1 MSTAQVSSADAIREK
16 LYNQMGITPDAR
28 NKQSSTNSSSSPAEM
43 MIQPPPCQALMS
55 PQCSSEAVTVATAC
69 TSSSSSSGTPII
81 WPDNTIAANNRSNNE
96 PSCLGAV
103 MAFSEPLKLPPG
115 CSSMINDNMN
125 FDGKDC
131 CDDDIDCSDDSD
143 TETKERLML
152 TDDAQVDIEDPVIS
166 SVSTTTTTCNAYPR
180 SSLVASPTYSRSVST
195 PSFVSEAECTSSTG
209 STSSSSTNISLDDHS
224 SHSNSHGSLVS
235 SCSSKSSFSTGN
247 LCQLSDGSTVIVR
260 KNRKRSRRVS
270 IDRAVSVMP
279 IPSRGEYPELVRER
293 LWSNPLE
300 MYQNAAR
307 NSIEFAA
314 EGWDWRK
321 VYEDENMYV
330 CSQSGELIHPI
341 HYYLSSMSDASP

>member
-1 MSTAQVSSADAIREK
+1 
-16 LYNQMGITPDAR
+16 
-28 NKQSSTNSSSSPAEM
+28 
-43 MIQPPPCQALMS
+43 MS
-55 PQCSSEAVTVATAC
+55 PQCSSAAVATTC
-69 TSSSSSSGTPII
+69 TSSPSSGTPII
-81 WPDNTIAANNRSNNE
+81 WPDNTTAVNNRIINE

-115 CSSMINDNMN
+115 CSSMTNDMDL
-125 FDGKDC
+125 DGKHC
-131 CDDDIDCSDDSD
+131 CDGDMDCSDDSD
-143 TETKERLML
+143 TEMRDRLML

-166 SVSTTTTTCNAYPR
+166 SVTTTTTTCNAYPR

-247 LCQLSDGSTVIVR
+247 LCQLSDGRTVILR

-341 HYYLSSMSDASP
+341 HYYLSTMSDANPCSR

>member
-1 MSTAQVSSADAIREK
+1 
-16 LYNQMGITPDAR
+16 
-28 NKQSSTNSSSSPAEM
+28 M
-43 MIQPPPCQALMS
+43 MQPPCQAIKS
-55 PQCSSEAVTVATAC
+55 QQCSSAAVTVTTTATC
-69 TSSSSSSGTPII
+69 TSSSSSSPSSGTSI
-81 WPDNTIAANNRSNNE
+81 TISANNRNINE

-115 CSSMINDNMN
+115 CSSMTNDNMDL
-125 FDGKDC
+125 DGKGC
-131 CDDDIDCSDDSD
+131 CDGDIYCSDDSE
-143 TETKERLML
+143 TEVKERLML
-152 TDDAQVDIEDPVIS
+152 TDDAQVDIEEDPAIS
-166 SVSTTTTTCNAYPR
+166 SVSTTTTTLTCHAYPPR

-195 PSFVSEAECTSSTG
+195 PSLVSEAECTSSTG

-341 HYYLSSMSDASP
+341 HYYLSTMSDASP